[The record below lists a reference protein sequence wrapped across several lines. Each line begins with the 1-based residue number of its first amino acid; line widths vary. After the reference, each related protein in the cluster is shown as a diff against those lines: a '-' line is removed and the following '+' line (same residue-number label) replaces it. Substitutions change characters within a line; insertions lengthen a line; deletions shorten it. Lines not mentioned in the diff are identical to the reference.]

1 MNTFTKITAVTG
13 SVAMALTMGISVAAA
28 NPDLSSL
35 ADTPCSYDQAMA
47 AVHAENPA
55 AASFLDCLAKA
66 DHRTKPYDHWMLANA
81 LPERVC
87 RAIANLPVAPPA
99 APALPPPSSPTSP
112 APPPCATST

>member
-55 AASFLDCLAKA
+55 AASFLDSS
-66 DHRTKPYDHWMLANA
+66 PENQQA
-81 LPERVC
+81 LRSFLSSSRPERA
-87 RAIANLPVAPPA
+87 RQLNSFYDNPGADLVAPVFQQM
-99 APALPPPSSPTSP
+99 LTR
-112 APPPCATST
+112 CVNY